1 MQLSAILFSSL
12 QSVISYYSQRGLD
25 EYMRSS
31 LALDWLGREQKLP
44 GRLGEEL
51 QVAQRELVLARR
63 RGMELRFYKEKT
75 EILSLALSQ
84 AYIHHMPDAFSEVAG
99 EEEPEQ
105 LALNTFYGQDTE
117 VQITP
122 PCSPSQ
128 TLNKNPKQTIFQT
141 LDKDILSSSP
151 SPSTQTFV
159 PLKFLE

>member
-1 MQLSAILFSSL
+1 
-12 QSVISYYSQRGLD
+12 
-25 EYMRSS
+25 MRSS
-31 LALDWLGREQKLP
+31 LALDWLGREQKSP

-99 EEEPEQ
+99 HTEEPEQ
-105 LALNTFYGQDTE
+105 LALNTFYSQDTK
-117 VQITP
+117 VQITT

-128 TLNKNPKQTIFQT
+128 TLNKNPKQTVFQT
-141 LDKDILSSSP
+141 LDKDIPSSSP

-159 PLKFLE
+159 PLHFLE

>member
-1 MQLSAILFSSL
+1 
-12 QSVISYYSQRGLD
+12 
-25 EYMRSS
+25 MRSS
-31 LALDWLGREQKLP
+31 LALDWLGREQKSA

-63 RGMELRFYKEKT
+63 RGLELRFYKEKT

-84 AYIHHMPDAFSEVAG
+84 AYIHPMPDAFSEVPG
-99 EEEPEQ
+99 HTEEPEQ
-105 LALNTFYGQDTE
+105 LALNTFYSQDTE

-128 TLNKNPKQTIFQT
+128 TLNKNPKQTVFQT
-141 LDKDILSSSP
+141 LEKDIPTSSP

-159 PLKFLE
+159 PLNFLE